1 MNANK
6 IDYAQHIIDD
16 MMGSNNIKI
25 KRIKKDNGL
34 LERKETEKVIL
45 VEDNKQLIL
54 G

>member
-16 MMGSNNIKI
+16 MMGSNNIK
-25 KRIKKDNGL
+25 RIKKDNGF